1 MLRCCQNCFQ
11 KRGENIVVSF
21 VCRFHCLVATWLPSP
36 GDSRHLIHR
45 NHLAGESSRDSQMV
59 LHLVGHWNRLAGESS
74 RDCWTVLH
82 FGHWHHLAGALTQI
96 HGQKMPVQPRP
107 PRPWRHW
114 FDHGGGGHL
123 QRRHR
128 QLLRIHRNQTVD
140 LIFQDHRAS
149 HGGIG
154 APCHNLEAFCFIM
167 VGPSSGGAAEGM
179 SLFVMVKVCK
189 KALEKMWFPMK

>member
-1 MLRCCQNCFQ
+1 LDSA
-11 KRGENIVVSF
+11 SF
-21 VCRFHCLVATWLPSP
+21 WSLASSGGCIDT
-36 GDSRHLIHR
+36 DSRTKD
-45 NHLAGESSRDSQMV
+45 ASAAPATPSMEA
-59 LHLVGHWNRLAGESS
+59 LV
-74 RDCWTVLH
+74 
-82 FGHWHHLAGALTQI
+82 
-96 HGQKMPVQPRP
+96 
-107 PRPWRHW
+107 RPW
-114 FDHGGGGHL
+114 GGGHL

-154 APCHNLEAFCFIM
+154 APRHNLEAFCFIM